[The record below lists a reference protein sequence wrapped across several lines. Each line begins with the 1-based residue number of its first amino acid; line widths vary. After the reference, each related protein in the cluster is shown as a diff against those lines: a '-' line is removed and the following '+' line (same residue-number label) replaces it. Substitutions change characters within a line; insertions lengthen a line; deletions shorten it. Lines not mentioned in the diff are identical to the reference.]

1 MKWLWIDPGETVGWQ
16 TGLVLGTEE
25 PRLQLLDHGNTAS
38 QPFLLTLLTAAVKY
52 DLIGYESYQIRQ
64 DKAQAHVGSHVPTL
78 QVIGGIRLCA
88 WEARRKRLDGFPRLV
103 DRLPR
108 EKKTGLLAM
117 PNYLTEEEQRAIRGA
132 LTGDHEDGH
141 WADASLHA
149 VAWHHHNLTHDL
161 VR

>member
-88 WEARRKRLDGFPRLV
+88 WAQLPDGGGAACDSRRPYGRSR
-103 DRLPR
+103 RR
-108 EKKTGLLAM
+108 
-117 PNYLTEEEQRAIRGA
+117 
-132 LTGDHEDGH
+132 
-141 WADASLHA
+141 SLG
-149 VAWHHHNLTHDL
+149 
-161 VR
+161 